1 LSSHRFRGECGD
13 DDEDDDEDDN
23 EDDNARAKSA
33 AILLLLPLP
42 LFRVVTKTELGW
54 LDAALALV
62 ARRPS
67 WMMAKR
73 RRWRIIEPTHERDI

>member
-1 LSSHRFRGECGD
+1 
-13 DDEDDDEDDN
+13 
-23 EDDNARAKSA
+23 
-33 AILLLLPLP
+33 
-42 LFRVVTKTELGW
+42 

-73 RRWRIIEPTHERDI
+73 RRWRIIEPTACSAMLTAS